1 MEFLSNHLLSL
12 ILFAP
17 TLGAVILLFL
27 PAGRVKLLRWFT
39 FGASLVPFALTLVA
53 AAQFQAGKAGFALT
67 TSTTTPSA
75 FRTSTATF
83 APAST
88 APFALKL
95 PTPTTV
101 PA

>member
-39 FGASLVPFALTLVA
+39 FGASLVPFALTLVVA
-53 AAQFQAGKAGFALT
+53 AAVPGRQGGF
-67 TSTTTPSA
+67 SI
-75 FRTSTATF
+75 
-83 APAST
+83 
-88 APFALKL
+88 
-95 PTPTTV
+95 
-101 PA
+101 